1 MFSDF
6 FPAKGFPNK
15 ARFFP
20 ISGLI
25 MSNLGCTQEKFGY
38 FGFMSEGILF
48 PLSQISIFF
57 SRFSTILRRESH
69 ALISFFSILVV
80 DLVPSISLDFGKG
93 I

>member
-15 ARFFP
+15 ARFFA

-25 MSNLGCTQEKFGY
+25 MSNLGCTQENFGY
-38 FGFMSEGILF
+38 FGFMSEGKLS

-57 SRFSTILRRESH
+57 SKVSIILSKESH
-69 ALISFFSILVV
+69 ALISFFSL
-80 DLVPSISLDFGKG
+80 
-93 I
+93 